1 MIYGQFEMMFWFITT
16 FMAYFFQ
23 NIQMNRRSDK
33 IMSYEEV
40 KGRLMRW
47 CSLQDRA
54 QMDALNK
61 MHKYGLTEKQCEALI
76 RELKEMKFLDDHR
89 FAESFVT
96 GHVRLKKWGKYKL
109 LAGLKQH
116 GIVDRDF
123 QPALDAIDLD
133 EYRSNLQ
140 DVIQKKLRLKPSSS
154 KEQLMRFALQ
164 RGYEHD
170 LVMQVLDLT

>member
-1 MIYGQFEMMFWFITT
+1 
-16 FMAYFFQ
+16 
-23 NIQMNRRSDK
+23 MNRRSDK
-33 IMSYEEV
+33 VMSYEEV
-40 KGRLMRW
+40 KDRLMRW

-54 QMDALNK
+54 EMDAVNK
-61 MHKYGLTEKQCEALI
+61 MRKWGLTDKQCAALT
-76 RELKEMKFLDDHR
+76 RELEEMKFLDDRR
-89 FAESFVT
+89 FAESYVT

-116 GIVDRDF
+116 GIADQDF
-123 QPALDAIDLD
+123 QPVLDAIDRD

-140 DVIQKKLRLKPSSS
+140 DVIQKKLRLKPTST

-170 LVMQVLDLT
+170 LVMQALELT